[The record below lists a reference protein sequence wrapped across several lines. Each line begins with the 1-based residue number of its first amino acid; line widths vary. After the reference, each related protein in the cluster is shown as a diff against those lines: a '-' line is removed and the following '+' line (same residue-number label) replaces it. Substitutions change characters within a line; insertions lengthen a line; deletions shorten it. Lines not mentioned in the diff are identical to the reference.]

1 MTSRDTHARLRA
13 IVVGSVIVATYVV
26 LASWSGHLTPL
37 ARGPLLDGLAPTN
50 YRWVNPPPELE
61 STNEKPSSGEF
72 PLQLG
77 PKGIEGAVVFTT
89 DNQVTV
95 IVATDSIKPKAGQ
108 EGVDLTVTPM
118 DPATLPAPGDGL
130 SVFGNAYAIDATYR
144 PSGSPVRPADMREP
158 LDVILVYPSTA
169 TLHATSHQLAYSA
182 EGTTWQVIDSSDTA
196 GSQQVEGNVPGL
208 GTVTVVG
215 EASASPAPSD
225 GGGSST
231 LATSLLVAAGC
242 TLLLGIALLIRSR
255 RM

>member
-1 MTSRDTHARLRA
+1 MTARSTHARRRA
-13 IVVGSVIVATYVV
+13 IVVGSIIVAAYVV
-26 LASWSGHLTPL
+26 FASWSGHLTPL

-50 YRWVNPPPELE
+50 YRWVNPPPELA
-61 STNEKPSSGEF
+61 STNEQPSSGEF
-72 PLQLG
+72 PLEMG

-95 IVATDSIKPKAGQ
+95 IVATDSIEPKAGQ
-108 EGVDLTVTPM
+108 EGVDLTVTPL

-144 PSGSPVRPADMREP
+144 PSGSPVRPADMPEP
-158 LDVILVYPSTA
+158 LDVILVYPSTTA
-169 TLHATSHQLAYSA
+169 VHATSHQLAYSSDDTA
-182 EGTTWQVIDSSDTA
+182 WRVIDSSDSA

-215 EASASPAPSD
+215 EASASPSPSD
-225 GGGSST
+225 AGGSST
-231 LATSLLVAAGC
+231 LTTSLLVAAGC
-242 TLLLGIALLIRSR
+242 LLLLGVALLIRSR